1 MISTRITRLHV
12 ATVPAI
18 LVASA
23 AVSAHVVR
31 GLISPTGATAFA
43 SSLTSGSD
51 APVPLKWS
59 TGTLAVDTGLR
70 AACFNVANT
79 STPRVDRPEWPRV
92 TSAGFE
98 LPGSLSGFSL
108 VAPLDDEWQIVEGTR
123 VFLPGHGLVTLDF
136 AIVARPRHAL
146 VWPKLPVDPRGIPPG
161 QPGVRGSGTRFCVT
175 GPFPDTLPN
184 LATEDP
190 LDTVSTS
197 IEGIL
202 NGVVVGFHGVDGN
215 PFGLDVGLWDNPQ
228 RVVPLYP
235 PPPQ

>member
-1 MISTRITRLHV
+1 
-12 ATVPAI
+12 
-18 LVASA
+18 
-23 AVSAHVVR
+23 
-31 GLISPTGATAFA
+31 
-43 SSLTSGSD
+43 
-51 APVPLKWS
+51 
-59 TGTLAVDTGLR
+59 
-70 AACFNVANT
+70 
-79 STPRVDRPEWPRV
+79 V
-92 TSAGFE
+92 TSVGFE
-98 LPGSLSGFSL
+98 LPGSQSGFSL

-123 VFLPGHGLVTLDF
+123 VFLPGHGLVTLDV

-146 VWPKLPVDPRGIPPG
+146 AWPPLPVDPRGIPPG

-215 PFGLDVGLWDNPQ
+215 PAGLDVGLWDNPL

-235 PPPQ
+235 PPQ